1 MAKPLWLRAFLAQC
15 GEEKRDPQF
24 LIFLPAWVRVPK
36 CKNALLLIAVGG
48 SREGLAKDV
57 LNRIVQKAIGW
68 KENKTA
74 RDKEKEMEGEIP

>member
-1 MAKPLWLRAFLAQC
+1 
-15 GEEKRDPQF
+15 
-24 LIFLPAWVRVPK
+24 
-36 CKNALLLIAVGG
+36 LLLIAVGG